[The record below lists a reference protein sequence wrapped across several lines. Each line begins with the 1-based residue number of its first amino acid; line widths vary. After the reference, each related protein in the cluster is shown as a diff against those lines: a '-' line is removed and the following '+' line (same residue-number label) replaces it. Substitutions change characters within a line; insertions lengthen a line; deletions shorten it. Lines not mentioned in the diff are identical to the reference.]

1 MRSAKVTGWNG
12 CPPRQGDWMERI
24 RLGRTGMMV
33 SRSGFGAIPI
43 QRIGSVE
50 ADHLLRKAFDHG
62 INFYDTARGY
72 TDSEEKIGRAL
83 SCVRKEVIIAT
94 KSKGR
99 DRKTFMTDL
108 ETSLQILKTDYVDLI
123 QLHNPKTLPDPE
135 EVDGAY
141 HGLLEARQKG
151 MARFIGITAHR
162 LDVALAAS
170 VSGLYD
176 TIQFPLSMISS
187 EKDLGLI
194 GACDQKDIGLIAMKA
209 LSGGLITNTKAAFA
223 FLRQFNS
230 VVPIWGIQLEKE
242 LDEFIALEAN
252 PPELSDP
259 MRRLI
264 EKDRAELSG
273 AFCRGCGYCLPCPAG
288 IPISQ
293 AARMSL
299 FLRRQLVKRFF
310 TDKWKEDMA
319 RINDCTGCG
328 HCREMCPYELDVP
341 TLLKKQLVDYQTF
354 LK

>member
-1 MRSAKVTGWNG
+1 
-12 CPPRQGDWMERI
+12 MEKT

-43 QRIGSVE
+43 QRICSGE
-50 ADHLLRKAFDHG
+50 ACHLLIKAFDHG
-62 INFYDTARGY
+62 INFYDTARSY
-72 TDSEEKIGRAL
+72 TDSEEKIGFAL
-83 SCVRKEVIIAT
+83 SCVRKEIIIAT
-94 KSKGR
+94 KSKGV
-99 DRKTFMTDL
+99 DRKTFMRDL

-135 EVDGAY
+135 DPDGAY

-151 MARFIGITAHR
+151 MTRFIGITAHR

-176 TIQFPLSMISS
+176 TVQFPLSMISS
-187 EKDLGLI
+187 EKDLTLI
-194 GACDQKDIGLIAMKA
+194 GSCDKNDIGLIAMKA
-209 LSGGLITNTKAAFA
+209 LSGGLITNAKAAFA
-223 FLRQFNS
+223 F
-230 VVPIWGIQLEKE
+230 WGIQREAE

-252 PPELSDP
+252 PPELDNP
-259 MRRLI
+259 MHRLI
-264 EKDRAELSG
+264 EKEKRELSG
-273 AFCRGCGYCLPCPAG
+273 DFCRGCGYCLPCPAL

-341 TLLKKQLVDYQTF
+341 NLLKKQLVDYEKF